1 MFSNLAIYKPYVQ
14 HNAGVKDDGG
24 AVGLTECPATLQK
37 CMFSGPEM
45 ARVIIE
51 FERSVDRTLCSGP
64 GVQKIFLEYVMS
76 PKSAIGEY
84 GNPFLKPVATFSY
97 STHGTL

>member
-1 MFSNLAIYKPYVQ
+1 MFSNLAIDKPYDQ
-14 HNAGVKDDGG
+14 HTADVKDDGG

-37 CMFSGPEM
+37 WMFSGPDM

-51 FERSVDRTLCSGP
+51 FERCVDHALCRGP
-64 GVQKIFLEYVMS
+64 RVQTIFLEDVMS
-76 PKSAIGEY
+76 LKSAIGEY
-84 GNPFLKPVATFSY
+84 GNPFLKPVATFSF